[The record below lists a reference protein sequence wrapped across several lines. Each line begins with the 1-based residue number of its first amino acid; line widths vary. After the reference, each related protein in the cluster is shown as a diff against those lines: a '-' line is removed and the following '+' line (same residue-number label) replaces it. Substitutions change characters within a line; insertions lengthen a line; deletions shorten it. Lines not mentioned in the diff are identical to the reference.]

1 MTDKLYTVPEA
12 AEIIGIKAN
21 SLSKR
26 IRAGLVPYADRTST
40 KYLLSADA
48 VEAERKRVAGV
59 AAGTL
64 PRQNPHKP
72 KTAKVAPSSTLVEEF
87 WGGNW
92 ATIDPAKRRQ
102 RPPVYGSMAEAI
114 AAARQGQV
122 TAVVLDTTGNKVG
135 EKAWRR

>member
-26 IRAGLVPYADRTST
+26 IRAGLVPFADRTNT

-48 VEAERKRVAGV
+48 VEAERERVAGV

-72 KTAKVAPSSTLVEEF
+72 KPAKAEPASTMVQAF

-92 ATIDPAKRRQ
+92 ATINAHPRPVTKR
-102 RPPVYGSMAEAI
+102 YGSIEEVVT
-114 AAARQGQV
+114 AARQGQV
-122 TAVVLDTTGNKVG
+122 TAVVLDTAGNKVG